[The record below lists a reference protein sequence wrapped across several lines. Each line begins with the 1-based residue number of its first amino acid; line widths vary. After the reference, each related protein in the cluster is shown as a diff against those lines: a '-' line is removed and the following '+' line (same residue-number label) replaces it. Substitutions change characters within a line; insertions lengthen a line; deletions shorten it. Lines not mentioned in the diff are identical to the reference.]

1 MSGIFFE
8 RRCMSLLLPEG
19 EPVDQGVDEVKPSST
34 VQGSSGNEYQNVQ
47 VADPHLGTTDH
58 VVPDGPSI
66 P

>member
-1 MSGIFFE
+1 
-8 RRCMSLLLPEG
+8 MSLLPEAKVG
-19 EPVDQGVDEVKPSST
+19 QEEESKAPLT

-47 VADPHLGTTDH
+47 VADPDLGTTDH